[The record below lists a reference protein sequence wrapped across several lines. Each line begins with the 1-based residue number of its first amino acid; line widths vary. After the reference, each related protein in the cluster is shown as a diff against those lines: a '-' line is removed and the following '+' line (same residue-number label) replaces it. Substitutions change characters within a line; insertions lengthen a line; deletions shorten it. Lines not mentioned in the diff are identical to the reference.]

1 MFWPESGPLVPPVIS
16 PWWMPPNLFPAQWIS
31 TNTGSG
37 VFPVANQ
44 AYYYPIW
51 LAHPIVV
58 TTLWWQNGNGI
69 AGNVDCGLYTD
80 NGVRLVSTGS
90 IAQAGSLALQTV
102 DITDTPVP
110 GGLIYLAFVSNSTSG
125 NFRTVGPGTGGL
137 TPGCSASTYI
147 QTSAFPLPNPA
158 TFASSRPTYNKIFK
172 VGALRAPRT
181 VV

>member
-16 PWWMPPNLFPAQWIS
+16 PWWMPPNHVEQWI
-31 TNTGSG
+31 TANTGTG
-37 VFPVANQ
+37 TFDVANR

-58 TTLWWQNGNGI
+58 TKLWWQNGTTI

-90 IAQAGSLALQTV
+90 TAQTGSLAIQSV
-102 DITDTPVP
+102 DIADTPIP
-110 GGLIYLAFVSNSTSG
+110 GGLVYLAFVASTTAA
-125 NFRTVGPGTGGL
+125 NFRAIGPGTGATTGVG
-137 TPGCSASTYI
+137 PSTYF

-158 TFASSRPTYNKIFK
+158 TFATTKVIGVKIFK

>member
-1 MFWPESGPLVPPVIS
+1 MASWPSTGALVPPVIS
-16 PWWMPPNLFPAQWIS
+16 PWWMPPNHVEQWI
-31 TNTGSG
+31 TANTGSG

-51 LAHPIVV
+51 LAHAIVV
-58 TTLWWQNGNGI
+58 TTLWWQNGTTV

-90 IAQAGSLALQTV
+90 TAQAGSLALQAV
-102 DITDTPVP
+102 DIADTPVP
-110 GGLIYLAFVSNSTSG
+110 GGLVYLAFVASSTSA
-125 NFRTVGPGTGGL
+125 NFRTVGAGTGGV
-137 TPGCSASTYI
+137 TPGCMASTYL
-147 QTSAFPLPNPA
+147 QAAAFPLPNPA
-158 TFASSRPTYNKIFK
+158 TFATSRSAFNKIFK